1 MVRLASRRR
10 RRRRRRLR
18 CAGLNRPGLTMPWPV
33 WPGQPSTRP
42 SDPAPVP
49 APSVTDPSGRRCP
62 RALRTPL
69 PIPHR
74 TAGARRTSAVVTVT
88 TPTPL
93 SRSLGRPA
101 GLCPLTQTPGTS
113 HAATGCLL
121 KQQIPHLH
129 RQSPPLRIPSRLVAS
144 SRPLFANL
152 PSDDTQTHTL
162 RETKTPA
169 LTSPALSNRSIH
181 HYNVIQPKATNPQ
194 PHSAAFG
201 LNLALRILRLIWA
214 WTSVIL

>member
-1 MVRLASRRR
+1 
-10 RRRRRRLR
+10 
-18 CAGLNRPGLTMPWPV
+18 MPWPV
-33 WPGQPSTRP
+33 WPSGLVSPALDPVTQHQYQHLPSRTPAVVAALAHSALRCP
-42 SDPAPVP
+42 S
-49 APSVTDPSGRRCP
+49 PSNSRRQKNFGRRHSHYTH
-62 RALRTPL
+62 ASL
-69 PIPHR
+69 
-74 TAGARRTSAVVTVT
+74 
-88 TPTPL
+88 
-93 SRSLGRPA
+93 SLGRPA
-101 GLCPLTQTPGTS
+101 GLCPLTQTPGTF

-152 PSDDTQTHTL
+152 PSDDTHTHTL

-169 LTSPALSNRSIH
+169 LTSPTFSNRSIH
-181 HYNVIQPKATNPQ
+181 HSNVIQPKATNPQ

-201 LNLALRILRLIWA
+201 SNLALRILRLIWA

>member
-1 MVRLASRRR
+1 
-10 RRRRRRLR
+10 
-18 CAGLNRPGLTMPWPV
+18 MPWPV
-33 WPGQPSTRP
+33 WPVWSVWSGQPSTRP

-129 RQSPPLRIPSRLVAS
+129 RQSPLLRIPSRLVAS
-144 SRPLFANL
+144 SRPLFANP
-152 PSDDTQTHTL
+152 PSDDTHTFTL
-162 RETKTPA
+162 SHSHTPRDKDA
-169 LTSPALSNRSIH
+169 ARIHLSRSLQSLNPSLQRHSAKSNQPA
-181 HYNVIQPKATNPQ
+181 